1 MHLNLHTKDQIC
13 MKWLKIQEFLGIYNF
28 RLGIKN
34 IWQWRSEVQEIKTI
48 TRQQHPN
55 LKRFRTGH
63 FNMKAKEKETASY
76 FTIFASRI
84 LASNKSWLNKN
95 HFPCIKKKVG
105 AFSAKQNG
113 GGLLECCYEQCFRR
127 VLIEER
133 REGSPC
139 SPAVGV
145 VGAESRVQTGGP
157 SWGSRDPG
165 RKKKIWI

>member
-1 MHLNLHTKDQIC
+1 MA
-13 MKWLKIQEFLGIYNF
+13 
-28 RLGIKN
+28 
-34 IWQWRSEVQEIKTI
+34 V
-48 TRQQHPN
+48 
-55 LKRFRTGH
+55 
-63 FNMKAKEKETASY
+63 KAKEKETASN

-133 REGSPC
+133 REESPC

-145 VGAESRVQTGGP
+145 VGAESGVQAGGP
-157 SWGSRDPG
+157 SWGSRNPDGPTGRIPG
-165 RKKKIWI
+165 LRSHSGIGWPPGVNRARVSTSQ